1 MSQVNICQG
10 IITTNNNNKQ
20 NHNTSQNTVFNKKL
34 ERNKQNYKTLKN
46 EIQKPQIQNSYIK
59 TFFQKGVGNK
69 EKLGNVQFSKLS
81 EINPKKQTVFY
92 INLHHFPWD
101 NNQFQN
107 DNGIQSQFIIDSGAD
122 VSLMNAETFCAIWK
136 VQPD

>member
-10 IITTNNNNKQ
+10 IKIKTNINKQ
-20 NHNTSQNTVFNKKL
+20 YYNIPQNTVFNKKL

-46 EIQKPQIQNSYIK
+46 EIQKSQIQNSYIK

-81 EINPKKQTVFY
+81 EINPKKQTK
-92 INLHHFPWD
+92 L
-101 NNQFQN
+101 
-107 DNGIQSQFIIDSGAD
+107 
-122 VSLMNAETFCAIWK
+122 
-136 VQPD
+136 